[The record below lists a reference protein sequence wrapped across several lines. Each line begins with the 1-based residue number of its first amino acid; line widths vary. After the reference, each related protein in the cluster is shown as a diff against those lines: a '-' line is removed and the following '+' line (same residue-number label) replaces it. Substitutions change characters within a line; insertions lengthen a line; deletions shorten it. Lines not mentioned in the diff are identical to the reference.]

1 MCAGGLGPFFTAD
14 GAGGGT
20 GTSSSAKVISSSR
33 DKGTGTGGS
42 NGSILGTDEGDE
54 RHF

>member
-1 MCAGGLGPFFTAD
+1 MCDGGLGLFFTAD

-20 GTSSSAKVISSSR
+20 RTSSSAKVISSSH

-42 NGSILGTDEGDE
+42 NGRILGTDEGDE